1 MRGGL
6 LELAG
11 GQLKKIMRTM
21 VYKILRFD
29 FFEREGSY
37 NNKPSYALPVK
48 QQKYLFY
55 PDEGCL
61 WAKIPNNPCSLAKT
75 CVVHLQNFVLPRRKH
90 CEIQNHDLME
100 DVSSVTLQPI

>member
-21 VYKILRFD
+21 VYKILRFV
-29 FFEREGSY
+29 FCEREVSY

-55 PDEGCL
+55 TDDLGPKILITPVL
-61 WAKIPNNPCSLAKT
+61 WQKLALFIYKTLFSHVGNIAKYKIM
-75 CVVHLQNFVLPRRKH
+75 
-90 CEIQNHDLME
+90 I
-100 DVSSVTLQPI
+100 